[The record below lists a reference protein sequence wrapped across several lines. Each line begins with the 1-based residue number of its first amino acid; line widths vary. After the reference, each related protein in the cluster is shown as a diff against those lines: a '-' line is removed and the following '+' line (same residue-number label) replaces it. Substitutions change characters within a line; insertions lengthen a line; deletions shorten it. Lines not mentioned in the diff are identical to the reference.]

1 MTPIGAA
8 DATSGRGTLRR
19 AAAAGLGLIAAV
31 AVLSAAPAGAQ
42 APGGDPARGEA
53 VFDAAGCFGCH
64 TDPVGPGAPLSGGR
78 ALKTPF
84 GTFRSPNITP
94 DPETG
99 IGRWT
104 EAQFADAVR
113 QGRMPTGESY
123 FPAFPF
129 VAYAR
134 MTDAD
139 VRDLFAYLKAQPP
152 VRKANRPHDLS
163 PPFGWRFLLPVW
175 RTLHFDDDPLLPAPG
190 RSESWVRGRYLVE
203 VLGHCAECHTPRTWL
218 GGLDRSRAYQGVAGA
233 GVHGGGAV
241 PGITQ
246 NPRTGIGDWS
256 DDDILFLLEYG
267 MTASGGTL
275 GGGMG
280 EVVRHGTSKMS
291 DADRR
296 AIVVYLRSLPA
307 GP

>member
-1 MTPIGAA
+1 MTRTRTAEVVRASGA
-8 DATSGRGTLRR
+8 LRR
-19 AAAAGLGLIAAV
+19 AVARGLGLLAAV
-31 AVLSAAPAGAQ
+31 VLATAASARAQAPAG
-42 APGGDPARGEA
+42 DPVRGEA
-53 VFDAAGCFGCH
+53 VFDAAGCYGCH
-64 TDPVGPGAPLSGGR
+64 TDPVTSGQPLAGGR

-84 GTFRSPNITP
+84 GTFVTPNITP

-104 EAQFADAVR
+104 EAQFAAAVR

-123 FPAFPF
+123 FPAFPY

-152 VRKANRPHDLS
+152 VRKPNRPHELS

-175 RTLHFDDDPLLPAPG
+175 RALYFDDDPFPPAPG
-190 RSESWVRGRYLVE
+190 RSESWVRGRYIVE
-203 VLGHCAECHTPRTWL
+203 ALAHCGECHTPRTWL
-218 GGLDRSRAYQGVAGA
+218 GGLDRSRAFQGVQGA
-233 GVHGGGAV
+233 GVHDGGSV

-246 NPRTGIGDWS
+246 NPRTGIGSWS
-256 DDDILFLLEYG
+256 DDDVLFLLEFG

-280 EVVRHGTSKMS
+280 EVVRHGTAKMS

-296 AIVVYLRSLPA
+296 AILAYLKSLPA